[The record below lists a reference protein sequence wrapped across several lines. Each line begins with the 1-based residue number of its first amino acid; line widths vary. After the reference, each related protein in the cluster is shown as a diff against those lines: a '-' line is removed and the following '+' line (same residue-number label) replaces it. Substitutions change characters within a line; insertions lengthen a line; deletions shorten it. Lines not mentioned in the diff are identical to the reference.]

1 MIDVGK
7 SYRPIEGDVI
17 GVVDEVSSNK
27 VHWRH
32 KDTVFLIP
40 IERFTEYFC
49 KDESVEDS
57 TGTDREGTERDT
69 LRYDQGRRLHWS

>member
-1 MIDVGK
+1 MIDKGK
-7 SYRPIEGDVI
+7 SYRPIEGDVV
-17 GVVDEVSSNK
+17 GVVDDIQDNK

-49 KDESVEDS
+49 KEEDREDDAGADREDS
-57 TGTDREGTERDT
+57 ERDQ
-69 LRYDQGRRLHWS
+69 LR